1 MKNIITLISTF
12 ILITLTSCG
21 VSTRVTYGDISVLGY
36 DGKAVRQ
43 WDNCAMD
50 VTVID
55 HSSGQVSKTYAIRDG
70 GSLMFTDDAGETH
83 YISGG
88 IIIVDNIRNTA
99 VYTKEQKDTNYYLNL
114 EEEYKTLKKQ
124 YYHNRNLLSKNLR
137 GGRGPGRI
145 EAEQYDRMKLDTENI
160 KKRMGEIESILT
172 DRWNEDIY
180 YSKPDP
186 KMEYNQLHL
195 D

>member
-1 MKNIITLISTF
+1 MKHIITLLA
-12 ILITLTSCG
+12 ILLTTITLSSCG

-55 HSSGQVSKTYAIRDG
+55 HSSGAINKTYAIKDG

-83 YISGG
+83 YVSGG

-99 VYTKEQKDTNYYLNL
+99 VYSKEQKDTNYYINL

-124 YYHNRNLLSKNLR
+124 YHHNRNLLNKNLR
-137 GGRGPGRI
+137 GGRGPGRM
-145 EAEQYDRMKLDTENI
+145 EADQYDRMKLDTENI
-160 KKRMGEIESILT
+160 KKRMGEIESILR
-172 DRWNEDIY
+172 DRWEEDAIDVTKTTY
-180 YSKPDP
+180 K
-186 KMEYNQLHL
+186 LIH
-195 D
+195 